1 MRGQREGGRE
11 GGIGGNGS
19 ADEGGRGS
27 QEMDET
33 KLLG

>member
-1 MRGQREGGRE
+1 MRGRRE

>member
-1 MRGQREGGRE
+1 MWMFGGVMRE